1 MDRRTFIASAATAGW
16 AAAQSN
22 KARFT
27 KSICSVIFPPSM
39 PLAEC
44 FRRAKA
50 SGFEGIEL
58 RLEGEIGLEQPAANI
73 RRVGDEAR
81 KAGIAIVSV
90 WVSQP
95 LEKCPLNSDDPALR
109 SEGSR
114 RVQQALET
122 ASMLGCGAILLVPGR
137 LGNGPVFR
145 FGYEDTWNRV
155 STELRK
161 LAPHAEKTRVTITP
175 ENVWN
180 KFLVSPLEMRAFI
193 DQFHTP
199 WIQSHFDT
207 GNVMQFGYPEDWILT
222 LGQRIKRVHL
232 KDYKLSSRAEQGRFV
247 PLLEGDVNWKS
258 VMAALVKV
266 GYSGYLSPEIDYEPN
281 NPDNLTQVSRAVD
294 KILAL
299 V

>member
-1 MDRRTFIASAATAGW
+1 MHRRNFLASAAGAGL
-16 AAAQSN
+16 AAQAAKPHFS
-22 KARFT
+22 
-27 KSICSVIFPPSM
+27 KSICSVIFPPTM

-44 FRRAKA
+44 FRRAKSA
-50 SGFEGIEL
+50 GFEGIEL
-58 RLEGEIGLEQPAANI
+58 RLEGEIGLGQPAANI
-73 RRVGDEAR
+73 ERVGEEAR

-95 LEKCPLNSDDPALR
+95 IEKCPLNSDDPALR

-114 RVQQALET
+114 RVQQALDT
-122 ASMLGCGAILLVPGR
+122 ASLLGCGAILLVPGR
-137 LGNGPVFR
+137 IGNGPVFR

-155 STELRK
+155 SGELKK
-161 LAPHAEKTRVTITP
+161 LAPHAERRRVMITP

-199 WIQSHFDT
+199 WIQSHFDV

-222 LGQRIKRVHL
+222 LGPRIKRVHL

-247 PLLEGDVNWKS
+247 PLLAGDVNWKG
-258 VMAALVKV
+258 VMAALGKV

-281 NPDNLTQVSRAVD
+281 NPDNLMQVSRAVD
-294 KILAL
+294 QILAL